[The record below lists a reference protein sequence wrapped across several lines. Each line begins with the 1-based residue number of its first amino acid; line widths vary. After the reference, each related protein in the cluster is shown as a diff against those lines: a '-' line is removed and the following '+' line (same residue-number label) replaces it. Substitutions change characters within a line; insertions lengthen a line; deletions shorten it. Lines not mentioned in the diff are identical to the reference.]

1 LFLVDKELLL
11 LDQLF
16 LLLEVNSFASQMEGQ
31 LDLDLPM
38 QLAYKLE
45 VLFLALAQEF
55 VQHYHKLEL
64 KCAVQ
69 TEDQLDLDLPT
80 QLAYKLEA
88 LLLFLVDKELVL
100 LDQLLETKE
109 CAIQTEDQLDLD
121 LPMLPAFN
129 NEVSLLFLALL
140 ADKELVLPDQ
150 LYLYDQPFQQ
160 LEDKQCAIQTGE
172 QLDLDLPMQL
182 AYNKEESLLF
192 LALLADKELALPDQ
206 LFP

>member
-16 LLLEVNSFASQMEGQ
+16 LLLEVKSFASQTEDQ
-31 LDLDLPM
+31 LDLDLPT

-80 QLAYKLEA
+80 LLDYKLE
-88 LLLFLVDKELVL
+88 VL
-100 LDQLLETKE
+100 
-109 CAIQTEDQLDLD
+109 
-121 LPMLPAFN
+121 
-129 NEVSLLFLALL
+129 LLFLALL
-140 ADKELVLPDQ
+140 VDKELLLPDQ
-150 LYLYDQPFQQ
+150 LFLYAQPFHK
-160 LEDKQCAIQTGE
+160 LETEECAILTE
-172 QLDLDLPMQL
+172 DLLDLDLAMPL
-182 AYNKEESLLF
+182 AYNNEVLLLF
-192 LALLADKELALPDQ
+192 LALLVVVPFRTLAPPSRALMPQPPLPTQ
-206 LFP
+206 